1 MIIKENI
8 NSPIPYGRQTITEED
23 IAAVSDVLRGEF
35 LTQGPKIAELEKAFS
50 NYTGSEYGVANSN
63 GTAALHLSALALD
76 VKKGD
81 NWITSPITFVASANC
96 IKYCGGN
103 IYFADI
109 DPVTYTLSIDAVK
122 ALLSAKPVGYF
133 KGIIPVDF
141 AGLPVDLEEFRKLA
155 DQYGCKI
162 IEDACHAPGAQ
173 FLDSKGV
180 WQSAGNGVYPDLSIF
195 SFHPVKHIASGEGGM
210 VTTNDKA
217 LYDKLITLRTHG
229 ITRDT
234 SLLQENH
241 GGWYYEMQEL
251 GYNYRLTDIQ
261 AALALSQL
269 SRADKGIERRRQI
282 AQRYFEA
289 FRNTE
294 IHLPVIPDKFRHAY
308 HLFVIQVSDRKGMYD
323 YLRSQNIYCQVH
335 YIPVHLM
342 PYYKEQ
348 GFEKGDFQVAEAFYE
363 RCLSLPMYP
372 ALTEG
377 EQQYVIDKI
386 LNYLGK

>member
-1 MIIKENI
+1 
-8 NSPIPYGRQTITEED
+8 
-23 IAAVSDVLRGEF
+23 
-35 LTQGPKIAELEKAFS
+35 
-50 NYTGSEYGVANSN
+50 
-63 GTAALHLSALALD
+63 
-76 VKKGD
+76 
-81 NWITSPITFVASANC
+81 
-96 IKYCGGN
+96 
-103 IYFADI
+103 
-109 DPVTYTLSIDAVK
+109 
-122 ALLSAKPVGYF
+122 
-133 KGIIPVDF
+133 
-141 AGLPVDLEEFRKLA
+141 
-155 DQYGCKI
+155 
-162 IEDACHAPGAQ
+162 
-173 FLDSKGV
+173 
-180 WQSAGNGVYPDLSIF
+180 
-195 SFHPVKHIASGEGGM
+195 
-210 VTTNDKA
+210 
-217 LYDKLITLRTHG
+217 
-229 ITRDT
+229 
-234 SLLQENH
+234 
-241 GGWYYEMQEL
+241 MQEL